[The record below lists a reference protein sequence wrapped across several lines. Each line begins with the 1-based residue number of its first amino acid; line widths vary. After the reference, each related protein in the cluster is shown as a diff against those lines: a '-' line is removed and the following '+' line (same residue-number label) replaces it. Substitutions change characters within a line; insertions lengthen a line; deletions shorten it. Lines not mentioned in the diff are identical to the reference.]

1 MIKTLFLLS
10 FLSISSL
17 LFTNEVLESLTQDE
31 RENLPQLIALSLRE
45 TFKEQVYFDSFIE
58 GLVAAE
64 EDKPDERENK
74 TEVAVFNRYT
84 MQIAADP
91 KIKKNLNQ
99 SLQYLNKK
107 QKEEKLTCVLKDRTY
122 YKTIKKGISDGINT
136 DLKNK
141 LEINFVIKDIN
152 DKQIAG
158 NYSLASPMQCELS
171 ELISGMAIAMIGMK
185 LNEIREIYIHPEFTY
200 GVFSKFGEGKAISIK
215 VELIKCQATDKSFK
229 PILVPVDL
237 SKYLKNCSQEIDLNT
252 LEKANMFLCGKKIW
266 SFYKKWFPEIRLEEI
281 LKHLEDANA
290 ILSLKSTNKETLQKL
305 HWLIYRSEFETV
317 GKRSP

>member
-84 MQIAADP
+84 MQIASDP
-91 KIKKNLNQ
+91 KIKRNLNQ

-107 QKEEKLTCVLKDRTY
+107 QKEEKLTCVLKDRIY
-122 YKTIKKGISDGINT
+122 YKTIKKGISDGINA

-200 GVFSKFGEGKAISIK
+200 GVFSKFGVVKER
-215 VELIKCQATDKSFK
+215 
-229 PILVPVDL
+229 P
-237 SKYLKNCSQEIDLNT
+237 
-252 LEKANMFLCGKKIW
+252 
-266 SFYKKWFPEIRLEEI
+266 FPSRW
-281 LKHLEDANA
+281 N
-290 ILSLKSTNKETLQKL
+290 
-305 HWLIYRSEFETV
+305 
-317 GKRSP
+317 